1 MSDKITTLHPVG
13 DPNTDVYPN
22 IKNENFPNNVN
33 FSNTKVPLTTASKNY
48 FMLLDDNGNAYKS
61 LYSITLSNFNVI
73 RSNINNTFSGVNT
86 FNNTTYLNGNT
97 FFEETATFKDV
108 VFDGEIDFNGTVNFN
123 EDFTFSVEVTF
134 GGKTYVNDTMTISD
148 SGSFVNYG
156 STNLRGSLSLGSDA
170 KSSLI
175 DLIYPVGSIY
185 ISANNVNPTTLF
197 GGTWQQLK
205 DRFLLGS
212 GDTYN
217 VGNTGGEATHTL
229 TQYELPSHKHAI
241 QLSNSSGGSSSGD
254 YLSISGTGNGTLAT
268 HTLTRWMN
276 YTKDL
281 IDINGNEYINANQPH
296 NNMPPYL
303 VVSIWKRT
311 A

>member
-22 IKNENFPNNVN
+22 IKNENFPNNIQ

-48 FMLLDDNGNAYKS
+48 FMLLDDNGNAFKS

-86 FNNTTYLNGNT
+86 FNNTTNFNGNT
-97 FFEETATFKDV
+97 FFVETATFEDAI
-108 VFDGEIDFNGTVNFN
+108 FNGEIDFNGTLNFN
-123 EDFTFSVEVTF
+123 SDITFSNEITF
-134 GGKTYVNDTMTISD
+134 GGQTQFNDTMTISD
-148 SGSFVNYG
+148 TGSFINYG
-156 STNLRGSLSLGSDA
+156 GTNIRGSLYLGSDA
-170 KSSLI
+170 KSYLI

-185 ISANNVNPTTLF
+185 ISANNVNPSTIF
-197 GGTWQQLK
+197 GGTWEQLK
-205 DRFLLGS
+205 DKFLLGS
-212 GDTYN
+212 GDTYS
-217 VGNTGGEATHTL
+217 VGITGGEATHTL
-229 TQYELPSHKHAI
+229 TIDEIPSHKH
-241 QLSNSSGGSSSGD
+241 
-254 YLSISGTGNGTLAT
+254 
-268 HTLTRWMN
+268 
-276 YTKDL
+276 DL
-281 IDINGNEYINANQPH
+281 RRNNDINANVYVSSGSSTYSWYITNGLTGGNTNGELITTTSVGGSQEH